1 MSTEQQAVTA
11 LRHGPHDTEEGPRTR
26 RRQLRQ
32 FVVPLLLVVEICVF
46 AVLSDTFLTA
56 GNLANV
62 ALNSVDLALIAAGL
76 TLVIILGGIDVST
89 GPALGVIAWCVGTL
103 TLAGAPALLVV
114 TAAVV
119 LGCLMGLLNGVLV
132 SLLGVTAIIATLGTA
147 AIWQTTLFALWGGSD
162 LFAPPVS
169 SYAAGERLL
178 GVPTSAFLALLA
190 YLVLWYVSRYRA
202 FGRHVFAVG
211 NDIEGARLSGVDV
224 RRVQVAAFVLVGGM
238 VGLAAVVYMARIGVV
253 QASSGAD
260 LSLAAIAAVVVGG
273 TSITGGRGSVIGT
286 LFGVVFIAILQ
297 NGVVLIGVPPL
308 WNGVLVGAF
317 ILIAVAVDVL
327 SERLS
332 SPSGRKKH

>member
-1 MSTEQQAVTA
+1 MTTDQQSLTA
-11 LRHGPHDTEEGPRTR
+11 HPPTRNTDDPSRRRTR
-26 RRQLRQ
+26 QIRQ
-32 FVVPLLLVVEICVF
+32 FVVPVLLVAEIVLF
-46 AVLSDTFLTA
+46 AALTDTFLTA

-76 TLVIILGGIDVST
+76 TFVIILGGIDVST
-89 GPALGVIAWCVGTL
+89 GPALGVVAWVVGTL
-103 TLAGAPALLVV
+103 TLAGLPPLLVV
-114 TAAVV
+114 ALAVG

-132 SLLGVTAIIATLGTA
+132 SVLKVTAIIATLGTA
-147 AIWQTTLFALWGGSD
+147 AVWQTTLFALWGGTD

-169 SYAAGERLL
+169 AYASSERFL
-178 GVPTSAFLALLA
+178 GVPASAFLAVA
-190 YLVLWYVSRYRA
+190 AFLVLWYVSRYRA
-202 FGRHVFAVG
+202 FGRHVYAVG
-211 NDIEGARLSGVDV
+211 NDEEGARLSGVAV
-224 RRVQVAAFVLVGGM
+224 RRVQIGAFVLVGGM
-238 VGLAAVVYMARIGVV
+238 VGLAAVIYMARIGVV

-286 LFGVVFIAILQ
+286 LFGVAFIAILQ

-317 ILIAVAVDVL
+317 ILIAVSVDVL

-332 SPSGRKKH
+332 AASGGNR